1 MTFDTCATGINE
13 DSGTERQQFQ
23 TNVGCDTF
31 AQVSEQPEIG
41 NLSGT
46 SIFLKSKAKSQSSE
60 ERQFIADMTGTIS
73 RIRAAGL
80 ASNWNALAV
89 ALNERGVKSV
99 RGKKWSMPTIKAFV
113 LKHGIDF
120 EPSEGATRQHKEFVA
135 KKNAKTARETM
146 ADPDYKPSKTLR
158 DRAAAAMRARLRQR
172 RFADLAPVP
181 REQIDAMIA
190 ARIAAGGVTLCK
202 PFTDSD
208 GNVHNTRAAGISYQL
223 HNANSFKRAP
233 AAC

>member
-1 MTFDTCATGINE
+1 MTFDPSATGINE
-13 DSGTERQQFQ
+13 NLGTERQLFH
-23 TNVGCDTF
+23 TNVSRDTF
-31 AQVSEQPEIG
+31 AQLSESQGTG

-46 SIFLKSKAKSQSSE
+46 SIFLKSKAKSSSPE
-60 ERQFIADMTGTIS
+60 QRQFVADMTGTIQ

-99 RGKKWSMPTIKAFV
+99 RGKKWSMLTIKAFI

-120 EPSEGATRQHKEFVA
+120 EPSDSATRQHKEFVA
-135 KKNAKTARETM
+135 KKNAKTARATM

-158 DRAAAAMRARLRQR
+158 DQSAIILKARLRQR
-172 RFADLAPVP
+172 RFADLAPVS
-181 REQIDAMIA
+181 REKIA
-190 ARIAAGGVTLCK
+190 EMVAAHIASNGVTVCT

-208 GNVHNTRAAGISYQL
+208 GYRHTSRATGGMTSRINLST
-223 HNANSFKRAP
+223 KRPP
-233 AAC
+233 AC